1 MANKHMKRGSTS
13 IFIREMQIKTT
24 IRYHITEMQVI
35 ANVGENV
42 EKSKHSHTTGGKIQ
56 NGAAALQNNLAAAL

>member
-13 IFIREMQIKTT
+13 IFIREMQIKTK

-42 EKSKHSHTTGGKIQ
+42 EKSKHSRTTGGKIQ